1 MKKKIQISF
10 FSNFQRGETTH
21 PESNSERQSDVKKVS
36 KTKVPLTN
44 KYQKT
49 NGNIF
54 QGIPIFALHPKGTHY
69 IPMPVEEEVIQP
81 YLHLFEQGPEIPLML
96 HPITI
101 PVNFCGPIQMAAN
114 VSISNAHQ
122 GTL

>member
-1 MKKKIQISF
+1 MKA
-10 FSNFQRGETTH
+10 
-21 PESNSERQSDVKKVS
+21 
-36 KTKVPLTN
+36 PLTN
-44 KYQKT
+44 TYQKI

-81 YLHLFEQGPEIPLML
+81 YLHLFEQGPDIPLML

-114 VSISNAHQ
+114 VSTISNAYQ
-122 GTL
+122 GTYVYLLMVSSFHLHF